1 MAPPLVQTA
10 ASIPA
15 TTLFPIVLFNVIA
28 GAMAIP
34 SHHKEATDL
43 VRIAG

>member
-1 MAPPLVQTA
+1 MAQPVVQVA

-15 TTLFPIVLFNVIA
+15 TTLFPVVLFNVIA

-34 SHHKEATDL
+34 SHHKETTDL
-43 VRIAG
+43 VCIAG

>member
-1 MAPPLVQTA
+1 MAHTLVQTA